1 MSSTELD
8 SKFKGIWLR
17 ALNEPSLENLTPELI
32 VEWAVSKGLAN
43 PVASARDV
51 GPFHPTSSIVLEV
64 DGGKACFPQMS
75 ASGDSSW
82 QMRRR
87 AKEDEA
93 LLWKKME
100 WFAPLWLP
108 TGKIREMLSAV
119 GHSTNQTAIELFD
132 YHTSTLYTLAF
143 KAVCIAQIM
152 PLARACFINTVSL

>member
-1 MSSTELD
+1 MSSSDLD

-32 VEWAVSKGLAN
+32 VGWANSKGLAN
-43 PVASARDV
+43 PVATARGV
-51 GPFHPTSSIVLEV
+51 GPFHPTPIIVLEV
-64 DGGKACFPQMS
+64 DGGKACFPKIS

-82 QMRRR
+82 DIRHR

-108 TGKIREMLSAV
+108 MGKDRKSV
-119 GHSTNQTAIELFD
+119 
-132 YHTSTLYTLAF
+132 
-143 KAVCIAQIM
+143 V
-152 PLARACFINTVSL
+152 